1 MDTVNDFSRS
11 VDNFLKNVYSNKTA
25 NAVIGL
31 FLVLYAGLA
40 APKLPR
46 SVAKIFGNPVF
57 KFVFLFLIAYM
68 SSRNISV
75 AIIASV
81 ALAISMQTFSYHQ
94 ATKKVQDVVEEEINR
109 IQENSDIE
117 VTDTDVEPVEEV
129 NDETLDLEP
138 INDNLVKS
146 QPQVQVEE
154 SNNTLIGQEADDE
167 VAYVNQ
173 GDDYAKYETNLE
185 EDELVGEYKPEGEY
199 KSQSK
204 LEEESLLRP
213 EISIEADDNDV
224 LYEEIKQ
231 EVPEPVAMEAEFNEE
246 LINYQNSGMLNS
258 QVKDERNLLISEE
271 VMPMQMDMAEDQVMP
286 IEMDMAEEQIMTPMV
301 KEEQVRE
308 EPVREEPVREES
320 VREEP
325 VREEPV
331 EKDEPTPVVSGT
343 CNVTGYSGDL
353 SGYSGYEFANY

>member
-68 SSRNISV
+68 ASRNISV

-81 ALAISMQTFSYHQ
+81 ALAVSMQTFSYHQ
-94 ATKKVQDVVEEEINR
+94 ATQKVQDVVEEEISK
-109 IQENSDIE
+109 IPVNSDIE
-117 VTDTDVEPVEEV
+117 ISDNDDEPVEEV
-129 NDETLDLEP
+129 NDEDLELEP
-138 INDNLVKS
+138 INDNQVKS
-146 QPQVQVEE
+146 QVPVEVEE
-154 SNNTLIGQEADDE
+154 NNNTLIGQEIDDE

-173 GDDYAKYETNLE
+173 GDDYAKYETNLQ

-204 LEEESLLRP
+204 LEEENLLRP
-213 EISIEADDNDV
+213 EINIEADDNEP
-224 LYEEIKQ
+224 LYEEVQQ
-231 EVPEPVAMEAEFNEE
+231 EVPEPVAMEAELNEE
-246 LINYQNSGMLNS
+246 LVNYEENNMLNS
-258 QVKDERNLLISEE
+258 RINDERNLLLPEADMKMPEEE
-271 VMPMQMDMAEDQVMP
+271 VMPMQMDMP
-286 IEMDMAEEQIMTPMV
+286 EEEVMTPPV
-301 KEEQVRE
+301 KEE
-308 EPVREEPVREES
+308 PVQKE
-320 VREEP
+320 
-325 VREEPV
+325 V
-331 EKDEPTPVVSGT
+331 EYPVVSGT
-343 CNVTGYSGDL
+343 CDVTGYHGH
-353 SGYSGYEFANY
+353 EFANY

>member
-68 SSRNISV
+68 ASRNISV

-94 ATKKVQDVVEEEINR
+94 ATKKVQDVVEEEISK

-117 VTDTDVEPVEEV
+117 IINTDDEPTQEI
-129 NDETLDLEP
+129 NDENLDLEP
-138 INDNLVKS
+138 INDNQVKS
-146 QPQVQVEE
+146 QPQVEE
-154 SNNTLIGQEADDE
+154 NNNTLIGQETDDE

-199 KSQSK
+199 KPQSK

-213 EISIEADDNDV
+213 EINIEADDNGMT
-224 LYEEIKQ
+224 YEEVQQ
-231 EVPEPVAMEAEFNEE
+231 EVPEPVAMEVEFNEE
-246 LINYQNSGMLNS
+246 LINYQDNGMLNS
-258 QVKDERNLLISEE
+258 KVNDERNLLLPEE
-271 VMPMQMDMAEDQVMP
+271 EIMPMQMDMAEDQVMP
-286 IEMDMAEEQIMTPMV
+286 IETDMAEEQIMTPPI
-301 KEEQVRE
+301 KEAEKE
-308 EPVREEPVREES
+308 EPVK
-320 VREEP
+320 
-325 VREEPV
+325 EEPV
-331 EKDEPTPVVSGT
+331 EKEVTMPVVSGS
-343 CNVTGYSGDL
+343 CDVTGYN
-353 SGYSGYEFANY
+353 GYEFANY